1 MSPRKKIFYG
11 FGLPYVDVSDLHGKL
26 IVVEGTDGVG
36 RSTQLEEIKK
46 WLEVKGFG
54 VVTTGWTRSPLMGK
68 AIDEAKSGH
77 TLNFN
82 TFSLLYAADFADRLE
97 HEIIPALR
105 AGFVVLADRYVYTAF
120 ARSAVRGGDRQ
131 WIRKV
136 FGFAVEPDAVF
147 YMRINIED
155 LIPRVINSQ
164 TLHKRYWEDQ
174 SGEGMD
180 YWESG
185 MDLRL
190 GDDFYDSFVE
200 YQKHVLK
207 EFDRMTTEFD
217 FQVIDAAKSYEET
230 NRALKQGILAVLEDE
245 ESEEKPRR
253 H

>member
-1 MSPRKKIFYG
+1 MLREKHVYYG
-11 FGLPYVDVSDLHGKL
+11 FGLPYVQADDLTGKL
-26 IVVEGTDGVG
+26 IVIEGTDGVG
-36 RSTQLEEIKK
+36 RSTQIEDLKK
-46 WLEVKGFG
+46 WLEIKGYG

-68 AIDEAKSGH
+68 TIDDAKSGH
-77 TLNFN
+77 TLNAN

-105 AGFVVLADRYVYTAF
+105 YGFVVLADRYIYTAF
-120 ARSAVRGGDRQ
+120 ARSVVRGGDRQ

-136 FGFAVEPDAVF
+136 FGFALEPDAVF
-147 YMRINIED
+147 YMRVNIED

-164 TLHKRYWEDQ
+164 KFQKRYWEDE

-190 GDDFYDSFVE
+190 GEDLYDSFIE
-200 YQKHVLK
+200 YQENILK
-207 EFDRMTTEFD
+207 EFDKMTSEFE
-217 FQVIDAAKSYEET
+217 FQVIDAARNFEEI
-230 NRALKQGILAVLEDE
+230 NRALKQGIIAVLEHDDQ
-245 ESEEKPRR
+245 EEKPRR